1 MVETEDG
8 FIVATL
14 AQVVAANPD
23 ADVIAF
29 GKMRDAL
36 ASGVADDLQ
45 AQFVLALRDRGQ
57 PRINRTVADRLVQPD
72 N

>member
-1 MVETEDG
+1 
-8 FIVATL
+8 
-14 AQVVAANPD
+14 
-23 ADVIAF
+23 
-29 GKMRDAL
+29 MRDAL
-36 ASGVADDLQ
+36 AGGVADDLQ